1 MRSAEQRGRWVYGHS
16 TKLGSAPGNYE
27 YNGLRAKTALNLNLG
42 PAGAFL
48 APRHAAVFKFRCY
61 CYCYYSGPGS
71 RSRGL
76 SLSRK
81 AKSSAQG
88 NGQEW
93 GGVQYF
99 ALHPHVA
106 CGTPPHPTQRHTHTH
121 TPGPF
126 FQIFLYLGFCESF
139 FYSFSFP
146 RPHLLVLTSSREEA
160 RPVPVWCPS
169 VCKPLAPRS
178 AVRGP
183 RRCHSHSGA
192 GMIMI
197 NIYAAAPRRQE
208 LSNNTQHA
216 AVSSLQIGLCKYFSF
231 LRSLFPL
238 CGCRWP
244 LV

>member
-121 TPGPF
+121 TPGPRF
-126 FQIFLYLGFCESF
+126 FKYFYIWVSAKVSFILFLF
-139 FYSFSFP
+139 
-146 RPHLLVLTSSREEA
+146 LVLTSSSSPPLGR
-160 RPVPVWCPS
+160 RP
-169 VCKPLAPRS
+169 
-178 AVRGP
+178 G
-183 RRCHSHSGA
+183 
-192 GMIMI
+192 
-197 NIYAAAPRRQE
+197 Q
-208 LSNNTQHA
+208 
-216 AVSSLQIGLCKYFSF
+216 SLCVV
-231 LRSLFPL
+231 PL
-238 CGCRWP
+238 C
-244 LV
+244 L

>member
-1 MRSAEQRGRWVYGHS
+1 MDKSG
-16 TKLGSAPGNYE
+16 
-27 YNGLRAKTALNLNLG
+27 
-42 PAGAFL
+42 GA
-48 APRHAAVFKFRCY
+48 
-61 CYCYYSGPGS
+61 
-71 RSRGL
+71 
-76 SLSRK
+76 
-81 AKSSAQG
+81 SSISPCTHTWHVA
-88 NGQEW
+88 
-93 GGVQYF
+93 
-99 ALHPHVA
+99 HPH
-106 CGTPPHPTQRHTHTH
+106 TPHSATLTLTRRGH
-121 TPGPF
+121 F
-126 FQIFLYLGFCESF
+126 FKYFYIWVSAKVSFILFLF
-139 FYSFSFP
+139 
-146 RPHLLVLTSSREEA
+146 LVLTSSREEA